1 MLYDYVE
8 LEDGTQI
15 AYSDVNEDETV
26 RVEIER
32 PRDWGFD
39 SATCLLP
46 ADEWSGIDGFT
57 NGEILSLT
65 GFLQRNAPLIFRFA
79 HEGNLRYA

>member
-1 MLYDYVE
+1 MLYNYVE

-15 AYSDVNEDETV
+15 AYSDVNDDETV
-26 RVEIER
+26 RVEVER

-39 SATCLLP
+39 AATCLLP
-46 ADEWSGIDGFT
+46 AYKWTGLDGFS
-57 NGEILSLT
+57 GEEILSLT
-65 GFLQRNAPLIFRFA
+65 AFLQRNAPLIIRFA